1 MIFIAS
7 TTVKTWSSLLILI
20 PRLCEPPHILEIPA
34 LAAHHHHRH
43 GWDYTARYH
52 EIIKVGASHKN
63 KNTPHAH
70 AP

>member
-1 MIFIAS
+1 MVIY
-7 TTVKTWSSLLILI
+7 
-20 PRLCEPPHILEIPA
+20 RLHDSKKHVFLTNTCPMAVRAPHILEIPT

-43 GWDYTARYH
+43 GWNYTARYH